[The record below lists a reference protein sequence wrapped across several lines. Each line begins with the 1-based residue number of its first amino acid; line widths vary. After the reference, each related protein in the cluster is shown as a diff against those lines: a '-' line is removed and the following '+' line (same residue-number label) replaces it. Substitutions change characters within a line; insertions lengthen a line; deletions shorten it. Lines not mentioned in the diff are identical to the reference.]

1 MKPTDKPTCK
11 STSQKSV
18 RLTKRP
24 SAAPTQEPSES
35 PVPEATDKPVRK
47 LASSKSVRPTKQPS
61 TVLTQEPSESP
72 VPEATD
78 KPTCKPFG
86 VSKVLPAQPSV
97 VSKSNPSTKPTRK
110 PFPAKSTPKPT
121 SKTAAVHRQLLESE
135 EESLGSD
142 IIQFESLIAISSL
155 PSETTALEESLQ
167 AALTTAVDMALS
179 LPVGSTTYMGDSLFV
194 VENEQ
199 QSGVTLIAHIKTGVA
214 LTRLGT
220 LHSGER
226 SELFHQLRLGLGKVV
241 HDGSLLKLFLDQT
254 TLKSVSFGKSITSIN
269 LAVVPSSSKPS
280 SSYISFLYD
289 FLGSLQ
295 PFGMHSLYSR
305 SNFSSIHVSV
315 AVVVCLLLLFIGLH
329 LVVSL
334 AGRYQSK
341 KLPQEATAVLE
352 LLKEKSRE
360 K

>member
-1 MKPTDKPTCK
+1 
-11 STSQKSV
+11 
-18 RLTKRP
+18 
-24 SAAPTQEPSES
+24 
-35 PVPEATDKPVRK
+35 
-47 LASSKSVRPTKQPS
+47 
-61 TVLTQEPSESP
+61 VLS
-72 VPEATD
+72 
-78 KPTCKPFG
+78 
-86 VSKVLPAQPSV
+86 AQPSV
-97 VSKSNPSTKPTRK
+97 VSNTKPSTKPTRK

-214 LTRLGT
+214 LTRLDT

-280 SSYISFLYD
+280 SSYFYD

-315 AVVVCLLLLFIGLH
+315 AVVVCLLLLLVGFL

-352 LLKEKSRE
+352 KTEVLKEKSRE